1 MKRIK
6 DLLAG
11 LSDRHRKDLGKKL
24 MAMAATLAMLGGMAG
39 ASTMALAD
47 DADAAAA
54 EQVATASA
62 KCVERCIRG
71 CSGSGIRP
79 V

>member
-24 MAMAATLAMLGGMAG
+24 MAMAATFAMLGGMAG
-39 ASTMALAD
+39 ASMSF
-47 DADAAAA
+47 
-54 EQVATASA
+54 V
-62 KCVERCIRG
+62 K
-71 CSGSGIRP
+71 
-79 V
+79 